1 MGMQVV
7 GKLKE
12 AHKKFAKDYRKKF
25 RSTYRPK
32 RLMSSPKPPTIYSPP
47 PLSYGPPGSYS
58 PPTMNGYLP
67 PPSYDPPM
75 VNFDDAPTAVYGVTF
90 RVRRAYMCGE
100 KGMDCDTL
108 EAQGKVVDCEI
119 SRFRQ
124 IIFSIS
130 TNIVAPFM
138 VEESSLAKL
147 CVSLMILIFFCKI
160 TVFILFYIFYYFR
173 RPV

>member
-58 PPTMNGYLP
+58 PPPTNGYGP

-119 SRFRQ
+119 PRFRQ
-124 IIFSIS
+124 IRFEII
-130 TNIVAPFM
+130 
-138 VEESSLAKL
+138 
-147 CVSLMILIFFCKI
+147 
-160 TVFILFYIFYYFR
+160 VFISMMYFFNLVIQEEFYLK
-173 RPV
+173 

>member
-12 AHKKFAKDYRKKF
+12 AHKKFAKDYRKKL

-32 RLMSSPKPPTIYSPP
+32 RLMSSPKPPKIYSPP

-58 PPTMNGYLP
+58 PP
-67 PPSYDPPM
+67 PSYDPPK

-119 SRFRQ
+119 PRFRQ
-124 IIFSIS
+124 IRFEII
-130 TNIVAPFM
+130 
-138 VEESSLAKL
+138 
-147 CVSLMILIFFCKI
+147 
-160 TVFILFYIFYYFR
+160 VFISMMYFYLISNPGRILFEVMSFLLENTPKNGWNVFPKTRYT
-173 RPV
+173 

>member
-1 MGMQVV
+1 MGVQVV

-12 AHKKFAKDYRKKF
+12 AHKKFAKNYRKKF

-58 PPTMNGYLP
+58 PPPMNGYLP

-119 SRFRQ
+119 PRFRQ
-124 IIFSIS
+124 MRFETI
-130 TNIVAPFM
+130 
-138 VEESSLAKL
+138 
-147 CVSLMILIFFCKI
+147 
-160 TVFILFYIFYYFR
+160 VFISNMYFNLVTQEEFYLK
-173 RPV
+173 

>member
-12 AHKKFAKDYRKKF
+12 AHKKFAKDYRKKL

-32 RLMSSPKPPTIYSPP
+32 RLMSSPKPPKIYRPP

-58 PPTMNGYLP
+58 PP
-67 PPSYDPPM
+67 PSYDPPK

-119 SRFRQ
+119 PRFRQ
-124 IIFSIS
+124 MRFETI
-130 TNIVAPFM
+130 
-138 VEESSLAKL
+138 
-147 CVSLMILIFFCKI
+147 
-160 TVFILFYIFYYFR
+160 VFISNMYFFNLVTQEEFYLK
-173 RPV
+173 

>member
-32 RLMSSPKPPTIYSPP
+32 RLMSSPKPPKIYSPP
-47 PLSYGPPGSYS
+47 PLSYGPPGTYS
-58 PPTMNGYLP
+58 P
-67 PPSYDPPM
+67 PPSYDPPK

-119 SRFRQ
+119 PRFRQ
-124 IIFSIS
+124 IRFEIIVLINMMYFS
-130 TNIVAPFM
+130 NPGR
-138 VEESSLAKL
+138 
-147 CVSLMILIFFCKI
+147 ILSEVMAFLLENTTKNGLN
-160 TVFILFYIFYYFR
+160 VFPKTRYT
-173 RPV
+173 

>member
-1 MGMQVV
+1 
-7 GKLKE
+7 
-12 AHKKFAKDYRKKF
+12 
-25 RSTYRPK
+25 
-32 RLMSSPKPPTIYSPP
+32 MSSPKPPTIYSPP

-58 PPTMNGYLP
+58 PPPMNGYLP

-119 SRFRQ
+119 PRFRQ
-124 IIFSIS
+124 MRFETIVFISNIIF
-130 TNIVAPFM
+130 
-138 VEESSLAKL
+138 
-147 CVSLMILIFFCKI
+147 LI
-160 TVFILFYIFYYFR
+160 
-173 RPV
+173 